1 MSIPKNITKEHIDRA
16 INEINLNDIP
26 KGRLSNTYFLISA
39 GKRLPPKFVL
49 GKANKYANNKIL
61 DSNSFNAVEAMK
73 FLKKLDYEIEESNN
87 MVNIKLYDIHGS
99 STIENYRTL
108 ITEDRK
114 YFYWDSK
121 RFTRNELGDVV
132 FWVNRTERVVL
143 YTTIDTKEISPSF
156 ENGRNLI
163 SDLGYEVSAT
173 AQSADQ
179 FETFY
184 RFKIIEV
191 APIPEGWNYSN
202 LVPFNGQTMAIILY
216 EPKIKEPE
224 KKIDKIEDLK
234 PIFQN
239 NTEVSNLLNEAL
251 SLLGGTNV
259 IKPKSS
265 KTSSSKIHQSNMNIL
280 TAIKTKPFILLAG
293 ISGTGKSRLVRTLAF
308 QTCPLHLQD
317 QELKKPGNY
326 ELIPVRPNWHDSS
339 ELMGYVSRINGEKY
353 ITTAFLK
360 FIAKAWK
367 NINTP
372 FFLCLDEMNLA
383 PVEQYFAE
391 YLSII
396 ETRQVKKDDIVTDY
410 IIARSSFED
419 QKLYA
424 KLLEDLDL
432 NEQTFSE
439 GISIPKNL
447 VVIGTVNMD
456 ETTHS
461 FSRKVLDRAMT
472 FEMNEVDLLAGLDLE
487 QNDWSYPDEVI
498 EINQVVGE
506 FTSGAEV
513 YNDTF
518 KERIKVLDFLQNV
531 NRELEGTPFKIA
543 YRVRDEFL
551 IYCYHASQNNSNTN
565 WLMDAL
571 DEMTSMKI
579 LSRIEGDEN
588 KTQHVLSNLLKIITS
603 DYKKSHSKLLEMQNR
618 LQSSGYTSFWS

>member
-1 MSIPKNITKEHIDRA
+1 MTEQVMIYEVKSAAASNAELLFSTDGKSFFWNDLKFRSLKNGDYVFVVNAHTGYVLFTRFDENKIPTKLNEDELISEFVYNGESFKPKAPTSKKLNEWKNFIRLEVIEK
-16 INEINLNDIP
+16 INAPTDWQWVSFGAPE
-26 KGRLSNTYFLISA
+26 NTYLN
-39 GKRLPPKFVL
+39 GK
-49 GKANKYANNKIL
+49 KANP
-61 DSNSFNAVEAMK
+61 DTS
-73 FLKKLDYEIEESNN
+73 
-87 MVNIKLYDIHGS
+87 
-99 STIENYRTL
+99 ENR
-108 ITEDRK
+108 
-114 YFYWDSK
+114 
-121 RFTRNELGDVV
+121 
-132 FWVNRTERVVL
+132 
-143 YTTIDTKEISPSF
+143 
-156 ENGRNLI
+156 
-163 SDLGYEVSAT
+163 
-173 AQSADQ
+173 
-179 FETFY
+179 
-184 RFKIIEV
+184 
-191 APIPEGWNYSN
+191 
-202 LVPFNGQTMAIILY
+202 
-216 EPKIKEPE
+216 
-224 KKIDKIEDLK
+224 
-234 PIFQN
+234 
-239 NTEVSNLLNEAL
+239 LLNIEHL
-251 SLLGGTNV
+251 SQITDNSKVQEVLSECKENFLDV
-259 IKPKSS
+259 SSAPKQKAQMSKPYS
-265 KTSSSKIHQSNMNIL
+265 KNEMNIL

-308 QTCPLHLQD
+308 QTCPRHLQD
-317 QELKKPGNY
+317 EELKKPGNY

-367 NINTP
+367 NLDTP

-396 ETRQVKKDDIVTDY
+396 ETRQVKKDDIVTDF
-410 IIARSSFED
+410 IIARSNFED
-419 QKLYA
+419 QKLYT

-487 QNDWSYPDEVI
+487 QNDWSYPDEII
-498 EINQVVGE
+498 EINQVVGK

-518 KERIKVLDFLQNV
+518 KERIKVLEFLQNV

-565 WLMDAL
+565 WLMEAL

>member
-1 MSIPKNITKEHIDRA
+1 MTEQVMIYEVKSAAAANAELLFSDDGNDFFWNDLKFRSLKEGDYVFVVNSHENYVLFSKYHKTKIPTSLDQDKLISEFDYEGKTFKPKAPTQKKLNEWKNFI
-16 INEINLNDIP
+16 
-26 KGRLSNTYFLISA
+26 RLSVLKKIQTPTNWSWVSFGAPENTYLN
-39 GKRLPPKFVL
+39 G
-49 GKANKYANNKIL
+49 NKVNK
-61 DSNSFNAVEAMK
+61 K
-73 FLKKLDYEIEESNN
+73 
-87 MVNIKLYDIHGS
+87 S
-99 STIENYRTL
+99 SENR
-108 ITEDRK
+108 
-114 YFYWDSK
+114 
-121 RFTRNELGDVV
+121 
-132 FWVNRTERVVL
+132 
-143 YTTIDTKEISPSF
+143 
-156 ENGRNLI
+156 
-163 SDLGYEVSAT
+163 
-173 AQSADQ
+173 
-179 FETFY
+179 
-184 RFKIIEV
+184 
-191 APIPEGWNYSN
+191 
-202 LVPFNGQTMAIILY
+202 
-216 EPKIKEPE
+216 
-224 KKIDKIEDLK
+224 
-234 PIFQN
+234 
-239 NTEVSNLLNEAL
+239 LLNIQHLIQLTDDENVLEVL
-251 SLLGGTNV
+251 SECKENFLDV
-259 IKPKSS
+259 SSDPKQKKQMSKPYS
-265 KTSSSKIHQSNMNIL
+265 KNEMNIL

-293 ISGTGKSRLVRTLAF
+293 ISGTGKSRLVRSLAF
-308 QTCPLHLQD
+308 QTCPLYLQD
-317 QELKKPGNY
+317 EELKKPGNY

-367 NINTP
+367 NLDTP

-410 IIARSSFED
+410 IIDRSSFED
-419 QKLYA
+419 QKLFN

-472 FEMNEVDLLAGLDLE
+472 FEMNEVDLFAGLDLK
-487 QNDWSYPDEVI
+487 QHDWSYPDEII
-498 EINQVVGE
+498 EINQVIGK

-513 YNDTF
+513 YSKEF
-518 KERIKVLDFLQNV
+518 KEKMEVLMFLQDV

-565 WLMDAL
+565 WLEDAL

-588 KTQHVLSNLLKIITS
+588 KTQHVLSNLLKIIPS